1 METVGKLQQMKS
13 FRRIAFALTFLTV
26 TALLAVFL
34 VYVSETLVK
43 TKLCLDLRRS
53 SISKLVC
60 HPTDSYSE
68 LLRGSFHV
76 GVTTRVQVRTML
88 SEYWVASGEL
98 SDTYE
103 FNAFFLPG
111 EAVFIFDED
120 NVLRDFQVKE

>member
-1 METVGKLQQMKS
+1 MKS
-13 FRRIAFALTFLTV
+13 TKRIAIALALLIT

-34 VYVSETLVK
+34 VYVSETLIK
-43 TKLCLDLRRS
+43 TKLCLDLRRG

-76 GVTTRVQVRTML
+76 GVTTRVQVRNML
-88 SEYWVASGEL
+88 NEYWVASSDL

-111 EAVFIFDED
+111 EAVFTFDED
-120 NVLRDFQVKE
+120 NVLVDVQVSE

>member
-1 METVGKLQQMKS
+1 M
-13 FRRIAFALTFLTV
+13 TV
-26 TALLAVFL
+26 TALLGVFL

-60 HPTDSYSE
+60 HPTDSYSD

-76 GVTTRVQVRTML
+76 GVTTRLQVRNML
-88 SEYWVASGEL
+88 SGYWVASSVL

-120 NVLRDFQVKE
+120 NVLVEIQVSE